1 MKRIVVELYGMPFN
15 PTYEIDDDSI
25 KVGDKVRVPGSGGMI
40 DDDDIGT
47 VIAIGSDYDGPCKR
61 AEKIVIDESLAALLQ
76 KAVDKRIIRN
86 DQRDQIIALAS
97 RDLEDD
103 TDDEEPA
110 RTRAPALHMLCADL
124 RLTDH
129 LRAIQ
134 AVFSAP

>member
-1 MKRIVVELYGMPFN
+1 
-15 PTYEIDDDSI
+15 
-25 KVGDKVRVPGSGGMI
+25 MI

-61 AEKIVIDESLAALLQ
+61 AEKIVIAESLAALLQ

-103 TDDEEPA
+103 TDDEEWHAHA
-110 RTRAPALHMLCADL
+110 RLL
-124 RLTDH
+124 
-129 LRAIQ
+129 
-134 AVFSAP
+134 FSCSAQTNVLQTI